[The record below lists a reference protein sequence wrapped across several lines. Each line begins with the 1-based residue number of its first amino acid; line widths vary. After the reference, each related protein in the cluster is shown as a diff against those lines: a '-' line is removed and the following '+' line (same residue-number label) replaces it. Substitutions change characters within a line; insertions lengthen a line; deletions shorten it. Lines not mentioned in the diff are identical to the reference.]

1 MLTSQ
6 VILWAYLLAV
16 LCRRFFLRISAL
28 KALKWVTE
36 DVFDLVSNVIEEANQ
51 KLALTIATTRH
62 HFENYQR
69 IKRKN

>member
-1 MLTSQ
+1 
-6 VILWAYLLAV
+6 VG
-16 LCRRFFLRISAL
+16 
-28 KALKWVTE
+28 E

-51 KLALTIATTRH
+51 KLALTIGTTRH

>member
-1 MLTSQ
+1 MLTSR
-6 VILWAYLLAV
+6 VIFWAYLLAV

-36 DVFDLVSNVIEEANQ
+36 DVFEEANQ